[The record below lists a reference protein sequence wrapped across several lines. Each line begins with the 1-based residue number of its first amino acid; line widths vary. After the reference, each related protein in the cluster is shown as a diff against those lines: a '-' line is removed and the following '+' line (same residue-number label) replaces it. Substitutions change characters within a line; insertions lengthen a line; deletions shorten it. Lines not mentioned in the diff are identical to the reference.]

1 MDYQTFNIFEFGKKK
16 FSKTPFFDTEGNIM
30 PFETQLAIVSHYL
43 HLKGT
48 KYEVTLSLRYKKPKT
63 VLSCQ
68 QVGTGQEKRLLLR

>member
-48 KYEVTLSLRYKKPKT
+48 NYEVTYKEMAVK
-63 VLSCQ
+63 LIEHWSI
-68 QVGTGQEKRLLLR
+68 LLND

>member
-16 FSKTPFFDTEGNIM
+16 FSKTPFFDTEGNIR

-48 KYEVTLSLRYKKPKT
+48 KYEVTYKAMAVK
-63 VLSCQ
+63 LIEHWSI
-68 QVGTGQEKRLLLR
+68 LLND